1 MFPRMAA
8 PVARRQGHGATA
20 RGKLPHVSRFRSRD
34 PGPDD
39 NSAKV
44 RPNPVT
50 MRRLVALARPEA
62 RRLALGTAFLAL
74 GSGMSLL
81 YPQGVRIVIDEA
93 LGGVRPGMIDRTA
106 AMMAAVSLVFGLA
119 IAVRYVLFSVAG
131 ERVVARLRERL
142 YRSILDQEIGFFDAR
157 RTGELTSRLSSD
169 TAVLQ
174 NAVSVNLSM
183 VMRSAAQAVGG
194 VGFLVYT
201 SPRLTALMLAVVPA
215 VAVGAVVYGRRVRR
229 LARDVQDALAN
240 AGEVAEESIAGIR
253 TVRAF
258 VAEAKEGERYAG
270 AIGRALA
277 LARRRI
283 LAGGTFMAVASFAS
297 YAAAALVF
305 WYGGRLVLRGE
316 MSVGQLTSFLIYTLI
331 VAFSLGGL
339 ADLWADF
346 MRAAGAAERVFE
358 LLDRRPAIPP
368 VGGVRPERAEGAV
381 ALAAVRFA
389 YPTRPDVT
397 VLDGVDLAI
406 APGEVVA
413 LVGSSGAGKST
424 VAALLL
430 RLYDPAEGRVLFDGR
445 DLRELDPHWVREQIG
460 TVSQEPILFSTTI
473 AENIRYGRPGASDEE
488 VEGAA
493 RAANAHG
500 FVGKFP
506 EGYATMVGERG
517 VQLSGGQKQRVA
529 IARAVLKD
537 PRVLVLDE
545 ATSALDAESEHLVRE
560 ALERLMR
567 GRTTLI
573 IAHRLSTV
581 MGADRVVVL
590 DGGRIVQSG
599 PHARLVSEDGLYRR
613 LVERQFVAES
623 R

>member
-1 MFPRMAA
+1 VSGAVDKPR
-8 PVARRQGHGATA
+8 PSRATI
-20 RGKLPHVSRFRSRD
+20 
-34 PGPDD
+34 
-39 NSAKV
+39 
-44 RPNPVT
+44 
-50 MRRLVALARPEA
+50 RRLLALARPE
-62 RRLALGTAFLAL
+62 RKRLAAGTLFLVL

-81 YPQGVRIVIDEA
+81 YPQGVKIVIDGA
-93 LGGVRPGMIDRTA
+93 LAGVQSSFIDRA
-106 AMMAAVSLVFGLA
+106 AALMAAVSLVFALA
-119 IAVRYVLFSVAG
+119 IAGRYALFSIAG
-131 ERVVARLRERL
+131 ERVVTRLRERL
-142 YRSILDQEIGFFDAR
+142 YRSILDQEIAFFDAR

-174 NAVSVNLSM
+174 NAVSVNVSM
-183 VMRSAAQAVGG
+183 GLRNVAQALGG

-215 VAVGAVVYGRRVRR
+215 VALGAVTYGRRVRR
-229 LARDVQDALAN
+229 LARDVQDALAA

-258 VAEAKEGERYAG
+258 AAEPKETERYG
-270 AIGRALA
+270 AAVGKALA
-277 LARRRI
+277 LVRRRI
-283 LAGGTFMAVASFAS
+283 LAGGTFMAVAAFAS

-316 MSVGQLTSFLIYTLI
+316 MTVGQLTSFLIYTLI
-331 VAFSLGGL
+331 VAMAFGGL

-358 LLDRRPAIPP
+358 LLDRVPLIPAHGGAVPAE
-368 VGGVRPERAEGAV
+368 VAGKVELSGVR
-381 ALAAVRFA
+381 FS

-397 VLDGVDLAI
+397 VLDGVDLTI

-413 LVGSSGAGKST
+413 LVGPSGAGKST
-424 VAALLL
+424 VASLLL
-430 RLYDPAEGRVLFDGR
+430 RLYDPQAGEVSLDGTDVR
-445 DLRELDPHWVREQIG
+445 TLDPRWLRCQIG
-460 TVSQEPILFSTTI
+460 TVAQEPILFSTSI
-473 AENIRYGRPGASDEE
+473 AENIRYGRPDATDEE
-488 VEGAA
+488 VEAAA

-500 FVGKFP
+500 FVSGFP
-506 EGYATMVGERG
+506 ERYATLVGERG
-517 VQLSGGQKQRVA
+517 IQLSGGQKQRVA

-537 PRVLVLDE
+537 PRLLILDE

-581 MGADRVVVL
+581 MGANRVVVL

-599 PHARLVSEDGLYRR
+599 PHARLVTEEGLYRR
-613 LVERQFVAES
+613 LVERQFVAEG